1 MSYFKNFPTRY
12 YQFDKDNIKLYTD
25 LSIRPAV
32 VNELLSDY
40 SNLEP
45 YLVEDGETPEILAYK
60 KYDDVELHWAI
71 MLANNIMNLYEDWP
85 MNDKA
90 LFDYKKQKYETQL
103 DTTGN
108 SVTLDDDGL
117 YEFLDLVGLPEN
129 AYTGSY
135 TMPTGEV
142 VTLRPHHFEDD
153 NHNQFWFSSHT
164 VTTDAKGRV
173 FTPPTLTPISHNAY
187 EDALN
192 EAKRE
197 IFLPTAAVIRRMK
210 KELGPLVNA

>member
-45 YLVEDGETPEILAYK
+45 YLVEDGETPEIIAYK
-60 KYDDVELHWAI
+60 QYDDVELHWAI
-71 MLANNIMNLYEDWP
+71 MLANNIMSLYEDWP
-85 MNDKA
+85 MNEKA
-90 LFDYKKQKYETQL
+90 LYEYKKQKYAAQI
-103 DTTGN
+103 DSIGN

-117 YEFLDLVGLPEN
+117 YEFLDFVGLPVN
-129 AYTGSY
+129 GYVGSY

-142 VTLRPHHFEDD
+142 VPLKPHHFEDAD
-153 NHNQFWFSSHT
+153 LGYYSFDSYS

-173 FTPPTLTPISHNAY
+173 ISSPTLTPVSHNAY

-210 KELGPLVNA
+210 KELGPLVNG